1 MENTTGFIVEVRAKG
16 ECPAPYKYGKD
27 HRSLLPDEV
36 FIGYFWQTMGGDSSD
51 SKKAYIR
58 ETKLVDSKEKLF
70 VYGEEAI
77 FDCDRVSIKIHALR
91 GPESN
96 NRYLPAEYLQMYDT
110 WNLQG
115 N

>member
-1 MENTTGFIVEVRAKG
+1 MENITGFIVEIRGKG
-16 ECPAPYKYGKD
+16 ECPVPYKYGMD
-27 HRSLLPDEV
+27 HRSLQPDEV
-36 FIGYFWQTMGGDSSD
+36 FIGYFRQTLGGNSPD

-58 ETKLVDSKEKLF
+58 ETKLVDSKEKHF

-77 FDCDRVSIKIHALR
+77 FDCDRVTIKIHALR

-96 NRYLPAEYLQMYDT
+96 NRYLPAEYFQMYDI